1 MKEELKYITTTLGEL
16 FAMIF
21 GAKLTPIPCVGNLDI
36 PEQLHSTIMLSLVKG
51 LVPFGWTMFNVLLMI
66 LALET
71 VHLMDMLITTVNTE
85 KMFL

>member
-16 FAMIF
+16 FVMIF
-21 GAKLTPIPCVGNLDI
+21 GAKLTPIPCVGNSDI